1 MGGTYISAGVDP
13 LVVLTHNLGDDAVAY
28 KGQRVTFRCTITVG
42 RHIVITWSS
51 DDYIGTGGDNLQ
63 LLSIDP
69 EGQNTTNTRN
79 PTTIAFLINTTRIN
93 RVITVIS
100 ELQLTASELYPTS
113 NVSCGIN
120 GGLLYGDT
128 ITFHTLP
135 GKLALP
141 GIYASLPK
149 YILF

>member
-1 MGGTYISAGVDP
+1 MVRGTYISAGVDP
-13 LVVLTHNLGDDAVAY
+13 LVILTHNLGDDAVAY
-28 KGQRVTFRCTITVG
+28 KGQRVTFICMITAG

-51 DDYIGTGGDNLQ
+51 DEYVGTGGDNLQ

-79 PTTIAFLINTTRIN
+79 PTTIAYLISITRSN
-93 RVITVIS
+93 GVITVVS

-113 NVSCGIN
+113 NISCGIN

-128 ITFHTLP
+128 ITFQTSP
-135 GKLALP
+135 GKSALL
-141 GIYASLPK
+141 GI
-149 YILF
+149 